1 MISYF
6 VAEGDVLKAG
16 QPFCAVESMKMEVK
30 ISVPDA
36 FNGMVVK
43 GLPCSVRTEEKQGDL
58 VLPGDLLLEAKD
70 SCAKVWK

>member
-1 MISYF
+1 M
-6 VAEGDVLKAG
+6 LKAG

-43 GLPCSVRTEEKQGDL
+43 GLPCNVRTEEKQGDL